1 MDWHKIC
8 KKFIFISPF
17 FLMIIPRCIKTFACM
32 FTLVEYTYLLG
43 SLYFSCVKYLCLEKM
58 KRFGEMIKRCF

>member
-17 FLMIIPRCIKTFACM
+17 FKMIIPRCIKTFACR

-43 SLYFSCVKYLCLEKM
+43 SCVKYLCLEKM
-58 KRFGEMIKRCF
+58 KWFGEMIKRCF